1 MKLRWTILPV
11 LARVSGTSRCEGLSS
26 PRYGATLEGEASGTA
41 RAVAWRSP
49 GNREVTQREREIA
62 ARAGAMGT
70 GTRTTG
76 TRARTT
82 GTRARTTASGKR
94 EIEET
99 AGGSA
104 TGSQKTSRPIFPR
117 YAQPQS

>member
-1 MKLRWTILPV
+1 MKSCWTILPL
-11 LARVSGTSRCEGLSS
+11 LARVSRTSRYDGVSS
-26 PRYGATLEGEASGTA
+26 PRYGATLEGETSGTA

-62 ARAGAMGT
+62 ARAGASGG
-70 GTRTTG
+70 GTRPTG
-76 TRARTT
+76 TRARP
-82 GTRARTTASGKR
+82 TAPGKR
-94 EIEET
+94 EAEEA

-117 YAQPQS
+117 YA

>member
-1 MKLRWTILPV
+1 MKLRWTILLL
-11 LARVSGTSRCEGLSS
+11 LARVSRTSRCDGVSS

-49 GNREVTQREREIA
+49 GNREGTQREREIA

-104 TGSQKTSRPIFPR
+104 KGSHKTRLPIL
-117 YAQPQS
+117 PQY